1 MMRILNLV
9 RPVFA
14 RYHNLM
20 STAVSVPE
28 NRVTLTNVSWAQ
40 YLAVLGEHEH
50 DGRVAYYQG
59 ILEIMTVGF
68 EHESIKR
75 LISRLIDH
83 YALARDVDIHPGGN
97 FTMKREEFQSGIEA
111 DDCFYIQSIA
121 KLRSL
126 QEISLP
132 EDPPP
137 DLAIEVDI
145 TNPSIDKLAIYAA
158 IGVPEIWRYR
168 DETVDVLL
176 LQVDGSYVSSPTSAC
191 LPDFPIPALDEALEG
206 LRGGKSSNVLVKDF
220 AKWIGRIG

>member
-1 MMRILNLV
+1 MPTV
-9 RPVFA
+9 
-14 RYHNLM
+14 
-20 STAVSVPE
+20 VSVPE

-50 DGRVAYYQG
+50 DGRVAFYQG
-59 ILEIMTVGF
+59 ILEIITVGF

-75 LISRLIDH
+75 LISRLTDH

-126 QEISLP
+126 QEISFP

-168 DETVDVLL
+168 DGTVDVLL
-176 LQVDGSYVSSPTSAC
+176 LKPDGSYVSSPTSAC

-220 AKWIGRIG
+220 AKRIGRIG